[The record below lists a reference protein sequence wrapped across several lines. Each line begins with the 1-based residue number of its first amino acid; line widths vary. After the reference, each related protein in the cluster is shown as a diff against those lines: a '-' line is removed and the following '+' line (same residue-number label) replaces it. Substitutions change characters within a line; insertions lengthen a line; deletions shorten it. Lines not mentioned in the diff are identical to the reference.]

1 MRILLI
7 LLTLLGLGVGL
18 VLNSDLL
25 CARFEPPIGS
35 PEQQAARVG
44 VLGASASAGA
54 GAALP
59 LAAYLSATLPPESQ
73 VFDHTDPDLSRNPRV
88 RGERAVRALER
99 DEPTLLVAVDFV
111 FWFAH
116 SVRLSRAR
124 RDAVAQALGLLDRF
138 ECPLVVGDL
147 PSLDTDEIPADA
159 RPGPTELAAL
169 NAQIRAWAEE
179 RENVQV
185 LPLSGAQTLHT
196 DWLQSDGLH
205 PNAKGLEE
213 LSRRTLVAAGLADL
227 GWRFDPAR
235 LPTEENGETGLRIDV
250 VNERGERVRD
260 GELRFSFRWT
270 ELLKR
275 SGADRARLFRWRE
288 LAEPQPLADANP
300 FERNDLPT
308 ELLPGGIL
316 VWADVPGY
324 IPTDRVPVIL
334 RAGRDT
340 AIRLVT
346 PDPHPLEV
354 EAFDSETGA
363 PVEGVLVVSLTEL
376 ERRGLDP
383 RWSEPT
389 GRDAGARTNS
399 EGRARLPRLAPRP
412 QRLELQRSG
421 YEIRR
426 AEPVE
431 VDGSLALPLH
441 PLKTG
446 SRATIRVSGPN
457 GEALEGAAVGLIVE
471 GAEAARWERV
481 GADGFAHFTG
491 LPAGNAL
498 VHLPD
503 WLELRRARG
512 WHSADGGL
520 SQVRAQLDR
529 RALKIDSTSA
539 ARATLGF
546 LSDSDHGGTL
556 RTRVVGLDGEP
567 VAGVG
572 ALLKRQD
579 GSFGIAAVSDDRG
592 EFAIFGVPP
601 GNYLLD
607 AGGTHQEVVI
617 TKGSTRA
624 TITWLS
630 ARKARDSPAD

>member
-1 MRILLI
+1 VRILLL

-25 CARFEPPIGS
+25 CARVEPPVAG
-35 PEQQAARVG
+35 PEHRAARVG
-44 VLGASASAGA
+44 VLGASAGVRD
-54 GAALP
+54 ALP

-73 VFDHTDPDLSRNPRV
+73 VFDHTDPDLSRSPRA
-88 RGERAVRALER
+88 RGASAVAALEQ
-99 DEPTLLVAVDFV
+99 DEPTLVVAVDFV

-138 ECPLVVGDL
+138 ECPLVLGDL
-147 PSLDTDEIPADA
+147 PSLATHDLLAES
-159 RPGPTELAAL
+159 RPGATELAAL
-169 NAQIRAWAEE
+169 NAEIRAWAAE
-179 RENVQV
+179 RENVEI
-185 LPLSGAQTLHT
+185 LPLSGTEALRKE
-196 DWLQSDGLH
+196 WLQDDGLH
-205 PNAKGLEE
+205 PNAAGLEE
-213 LSRRTLVAAGLADL
+213 LSKRTLAVAGLGEL

-235 LPTEENGETGLRIDV
+235 LATEERGQTGLRIDV
-250 VNERGERVRD
+250 VNERGERIRD
-260 GELRFSFRWT
+260 GELRFSFRGAD
-270 ELLKR
+270 LLTS
-275 SGADRARLFRWRE
+275 SGADLARLLRWRE

-300 FERNDLPT
+300 FERNVPPT
-308 ELLPGGIL
+308 EQLPGGIV
-316 VWADVPGY
+316 VWAEAPGY
-324 IPTDRVPVIL
+324 IPTDRVPVVL
-334 RAGRDT
+334 RTGRET

-346 PDPHPLEV
+346 PDPHSLEV
-354 EAFDSETGA
+354 RAFDSETGE
-363 PVEGVLVVSLTEL
+363 PVEGVLVASLTEL

-389 GRDAGARTNS
+389 GRGAGARTNS
-399 EGRARLPRLAPRP
+399 EGRAWLPRLAPRP

-421 YEIRR
+421 YQIRR
-426 AEPVE
+426 AEPVQ

-481 GADGFAHFTG
+481 GADGFARFTG
-491 LPAGNAL
+491 LPLGNAL

-503 WLELRRARG
+503 WLALRRARG
-512 WHSADGGL
+512 WHAPNGGL

-529 RALKIDSTSA
+529 RALEIDSTSA
-539 ARATLGF
+539 AQATLGF

-556 RTRVVGLDGEP
+556 RVRVLGLDGNA

-572 ALLKRQD
+572 ALLKRPD
-579 GSFGIAAVSDDRG
+579 GAFGIAAVSDDRG

-607 AGGTHQEVVI
+607 AGGSHQEVVM
-617 TKGSTRA
+617 TQGSTRA
-624 TITWLS
+624 TIDWLTDRE
-630 ARKARDSPAD
+630 APASTSN